1 MNEFLNF
8 DFCSVHV
15 SMRCI
20 RRQREKRA
28 QKEELAVAGVAGWVC
43 VSCHCFPYRRK
54 YCYGFLTHSG
64 DGGRAAAFLFSSGS
78 RRRKRTDAHFSCVLL
93 TGNKPRKSEVGILQ
107 VKRSKI
113 IKIKC
118 EMEIKDLVCKRKM
131 RKNVIT

>member
-64 DGGRAAAFLFSSGS
+64 DGGRAAAFLFLFLLC
-78 RRRKRTDAHFSCVLL
+78 RKIAFLV
-93 TGNKPRKSEVGILQ
+93 
-107 VKRSKI
+107 
-113 IKIKC
+113 
-118 EMEIKDLVCKRKM
+118 DLGVSPF
-131 RKNVIT
+131 V